1 MQLTKELF
9 TRLKENVAFL
19 KHFND
24 GELLG
29 VLKSTQREVFQ
40 DGEIVFKEGTRG
52 DKMYIIIAG
61 KVKISRNIGRGE
73 EEVLVTLENGALF
86 GEMGPID
93 ESPRSARATAVGET
107 VLLSLRE
114 SILREHNL
122 GLAYKL
128 YKGFSVML
136 AERLRNTNQRLTDL
150 SVSGRDSSDKIKT
163 LIRKRIES
171 GQGLKGTDL
180 RNSNLTEVFLHNAD
194 LKDSVMLNANLSNA
208 KMKSAMMQN
217 CKLVGANFTGAD
229 LQGANLE
236 GADLTGA
243 IFANANLIGAN
254 FTGATFTAAD
264 FSDAQLPPEVRA
276 KAKAVAPPSA
286 RPPAAAAAA
295 APANK
300 SA

>member
-1 MQLTKELF
+1 MQLTKEIF
-9 TRLKENVAFL
+9 TRLKENVTFL
-19 KHFND
+19 KNFND

-29 VLKSTQREVFQ
+29 VLKSTQREVFG
-40 DGEIVFKEGTRG
+40 DNEIVFKEGTRG

-73 EEVLVTLENGALF
+73 EEILVTLESGALF

-93 ESPRSARATAVGET
+93 ESPRSARATAIGET

-114 SILREHNL
+114 SILRENNL

-128 YKGFSVML
+128 YKNFSVML

-150 SVSGRDSSDKIKT
+150 SVSDRDSSEKIKS
-163 LIRKRIES
+163 LIKKRIEA

-208 KMKSAMMQN
+208 KMKGAMMQN

-229 LQGANLE
+229 LQGANLT
-236 GADLTGA
+236 GADFTGA
-243 IFANANLIGAN
+243 VFNNANLGGAN
-254 FTGATFTAAD
+254 FGGASFTAAD
-264 FSDAQLPPEVRA
+264 FSEADP
-276 KAKAVAPPSA
+276 PPSLKAAA
-286 RPPAAAAAA
+286 RLAPRPAGPAAPGAM
-295 APANK
+295 PAQAK
-300 SA
+300 ESA

>member
-1 MQLTKELF
+1 MQLTKEIF
-9 TRLKENVAFL
+9 TRLKENVVFF
-19 KHFND
+19 KNFND

-40 DGEIVFKEGTRG
+40 DNEIVFKEGTRG
-52 DKMYIIIAG
+52 DKMYIIITG

-73 EEVLVTLENGALF
+73 EEILIQLENGQLF

-114 SILREHNL
+114 SLLRENNL

-128 YKGFSVML
+128 YKNFSVML

-150 SVSGRDSSDKIKT
+150 SVSDRDSSEKIKT
-163 LIRKRIES
+163 LIKKRIEA

-180 RNSNLTEVFLHNAD
+180 RGANLTDVFLHNAD

-208 KMKSAMMQN
+208 KMKGAMMQN
-217 CKLVGANFTGAD
+217 SKLVNANFTGAD
-229 LQGANLE
+229 LQGANLT

-243 IFANANLIGAN
+243 IFTNANLMGAN
-254 FTGATFTAAD
+254 FGGASFTAAD
-264 FSDAQLPPEVRA
+264 FSEAQLPPQVAA
-276 KAKAVAPPSA
+276 KARSAPPA
-286 RPPAAAAAA
+286 PAPRTPA
-295 APANK
+295 APAAQPK
-300 SA
+300 ASD

>member
-1 MQLTKELF
+1 MQLNKEIF

-19 KHFND
+19 KNFND

-40 DGEIVFKEGTRG
+40 DNEIVFKEGTRG

-61 KVKISRNIGRGE
+61 KVKISRNIGKGD
-73 EEVLVTLENGALF
+73 EEVLVVLENGALF

-128 YKGFSVML
+128 YKNFSVML

-150 SVSGRDSSDKIKT
+150 SMSDRDSSEKIKT
-163 LIRKRIES
+163 LIKKRIES

-208 KMKSAMMQN
+208 KMKGAMMQN
-217 CKLVGANFTGAD
+217 CKLVGANFAGAD
-229 LQGANLE
+229 LQGANLQ

-243 IFANANLIGAN
+243 IFTNANLMGAN
-254 FTGATFTAAD
+254 FGGANFTAAD
-264 FSDAQLPPEVRA
+264 FSEAE
-276 KAKAVAPPSA
+276 VAPQVK
-286 RPPAAAAAA
+286 AAAAGAPRPAPAQA
-295 APANK
+295 AP
-300 SA
+300 SAAKQPA

>member
-1 MQLTKELF
+1 MQLTKEIF
-9 TRLKENVAFL
+9 TRLKENVVFF
-19 KHFND
+19 KNFND

-40 DGEIVFKEGTRG
+40 DNEIVFKEGTRG

-73 EEVLVTLENGALF
+73 EEVLVTLESGALF

-93 ESPRSARATAVGET
+93 ESPRSARATAASET

-114 SILREHNL
+114 SILRENNL

-128 YKGFSVML
+128 YKNFSVML
-136 AERLRNTNQRLTDL
+136 AERLRSTNQRLTDL
-150 SVSGRDSSDKIKT
+150 SVSDRDSSEKIRS
-163 LIRKRIES
+163 LIKKRIES

-180 RNSNLTEVFLHNAD
+180 RNANLTEVFLHNAD

-208 KMKSAMMQN
+208 KMKGAMMQN
-217 CKLVGANFTGAD
+217 CKLVGANFSGAD
-229 LQGANLE
+229 LQGANLS

-243 IFANANLIGAN
+243 VFTNATLSGAN
-254 FTGATFTAAD
+254 FNGSNFTAAD
-264 FSDAQLPPEVRA
+264 FSEAQIPPQVAA
-276 KAKAVAPPSA
+276 KARPAQPGPS
-286 RPPAAAAAA
+286 A
-295 APANK
+295 APASNAPPAQTK
-300 SA
+300 ASA

>member
-1 MQLTKELF
+1 MQLTKEIF
-9 TRLKENVAFL
+9 TRLKENVTFL
-19 KHFND
+19 KNFND

-40 DGEIVFKEGTRG
+40 DNEIVFKEGTRG

-61 KVKISRNIGRGE
+61 KVKISRNLGRGDE
-73 EEVLVTLENGALF
+73 EILVTLESGALF

-93 ESPRSARATAVGET
+93 ESPRSARATTIGDT

-114 SILREHNL
+114 SILRENNL

-128 YKGFSVML
+128 YKNFSVML

-150 SVSGRDSSDKIKT
+150 SMSDRDSSEKIKT
-163 LIRKRIES
+163 LIKKRIES

-208 KMKSAMMQN
+208 KMKGALMQN
-217 CKLVGANFTGAD
+217 TKLVNANFTGAD
-229 LQGANLE
+229 LQGANLQ

-243 IFANANLIGAN
+243 VFTNANLMGAN
-254 FTGATFTAAD
+254 FGGANFTAAD
-264 FSDAQLPPEVRA
+264 FSESQISPTVVQKAAQA
-276 KAKAVAPPSA
+276 SAP
-286 RPPAAAAAA
+286 RPAPTPVP
-295 APANK
+295 APAK
-300 SA
+300 ESA